1 MESLE
6 VAKCPVCEALV
17 EVARPVQGQELEC
30 PECGEA
36 LKVVGTAP
44 LKLYYAF
51 PADLDP
57 LPEEE
62 PRKLS

>member
-1 MESLE
+1 MEGLE
-6 VAKCPVCEALV
+6 VAKCPVCEALI
-17 EVARPVQGQELEC
+17 EVSHPTLGQELEC

-36 LKVVGTAP
+36 LKVIHTAP

-51 PADLDP
+51 PTDLDP

-62 PRKLS
+62 PRRLG